1 MKCPVLRSIVADSSE
16 ATLLRSR
23 RFEMSQRLSSL
34 LSTNEVTAPPFLL
47 ATATGMA
54 TEWMV
59 MALKPVAASNSITT
73 SAVSCDCLTSPSAA
87 CVVTSR
93 SHVSLMASV
102 SAWLTGTATTVHNS
116 NGSVTVSGEL
126 GTGRRITGNSSERHD
141 LNLAGA
147 PQDVDADG
155 VCPPLER
162 EID

>member
-1 MKCPVLRSIVADSSE
+1 MCPVVRSIAADSSE

-23 RFEMSQRLSSL
+23 RFEMSQRLASL

-59 MALKPVAASNSITT
+59 MALKPVAASNSMTT
-73 SAVSCDCLTSPSAA
+73 SAVSCECLTSPSAG

-93 SHVSLMASV
+93 SQVSLIASV
-102 SAWLTGTATTVHNS
+102 SAWLTGNATTAHNS
-116 NGSVTVSGEL
+116 KGSVTVSGEL
-126 GTGRRITGNSSERHD
+126 VATRRITGNSSERHD
-141 LNLAGA
+141 LDLAAA